1 MFACLHI
8 PDASLETTAK
18 LTELANC
25 FAPSVEL
32 TAPGTVVF
40 SLEGLQRL
48 FGPPHQIAAEI
59 ARRGTERGLR
69 ARLAIAS
76 NPDTAVLAAAHYPGV
91 TVVPPGQEAAWLEEI
106 PLECVPMSPETLET
120 LRRWGLKRLGDLAAL
135 PPAGLGERLGEEAVR
150 LRDLALGRV
159 CRPLR
164 LAPPPTS
171 YAKRLELDDPL
182 HLREPLVFL
191 LAQLLREICR
201 RLTADGRAA
210 GGIALSLRLESGTQH
225 TRVLEL
231 PVPQT
236 QVKPL
241 IKLLELD
248 LEAHPPPEAV
258 TAVEL
263 SLAPAAPR
271 ALQGGLFLPPSPE
284 PEKLQITLARIAAR
298 AGPGAAGAP
307 ELLNTYRPDAF
318 RLRPGLPG
326 KSGNHQPAKAA
337 VRLALRFYRPPLP
350 ARVRMDG
357 AQPRHLRAR
366 GVGGEIVEA
375 AGPWRS
381 SGDWWN
387 AAHWARDEWDVA
399 LDRGGVFRIFH
410 DLETHTWFV
419 EGVYD

>member
-8 PDASLETTAK
+8 PDASPEATAK
-18 LTELANC
+18 LAELANC

-40 SLEGLQRL
+40 SLQGLQRL

-59 ARRGTERGLR
+59 ARRGAERGLR

-76 NPDTAVLAAAHYPGV
+76 TPDTAMLAAAHYPGV
-91 TVVPPGQEAAWLEEI
+91 TVVPRGQEPAWLEEI
-106 PLECVPMSPETLET
+106 PLECVPMPPEIRETLE
-120 LRRWGLKRLGDLAAL
+120 RWGLKRLGDLAAL
-135 PPAGLGERLGEEAVR
+135 PPAGLAERLGEEAVR
-150 LRDLALGRV
+150 LHDLALGRL

-171 YAKRLELDDPL
+171 YAEKLELDDPL
-182 HLREPLVFL
+182 NEREPLVFL
-191 LAQLLREICR
+191 LAQMLREICR
-201 RLTADGRAA
+201 RLAADGRAA

-241 IKLLELD
+241 VKLLELD

-258 TAVEL
+258 TTVEL
-263 SLAPAAPR
+263 SLAPAVPR
-271 ALQGGLFLPPSPE
+271 TLQGGLFLPPSPE
-284 PEKLQITLARIAAR
+284 PEKLQITLARVVAR
-298 AGPGAAGAP
+298 AGPDAAGSP
-307 ELLNTYRPDAF
+307 ELLNTHRPDAF
-318 RLRPGLPG
+318 RMRPGLPG
-326 KSGNHQPAKAA
+326 KSGYRQPAAA

-366 GVGGEIVEA
+366 GVGGEIIEA

-381 SGDWWN
+381 SGDWWD
-387 AAHWARDEWDVA
+387 AARWSRDEWDVA
-399 LDRGGVFRIFH
+399 LDCGGVFRIFH

>member
-8 PDASLETTAK
+8 PDASPEATAK
-18 LTELANC
+18 LAELAHC
-25 FAPSVEL
+25 FTPSVEL

-40 SLEGLQRL
+40 SLQGLHRL

-59 ARRGTERGLR
+59 ARRGAERGLR

-76 NPDTAVLAAAHYPGV
+76 TPDVAMLAAAHYPGV
-91 TVVPPGQEAAWLEEI
+91 TVVPRGQEPAWLEEI
-106 PLECVPMSPETLET
+106 PLECVPMPPEIRETLE
-120 LRRWGLKRLGDLAAL
+120 RWGLKRLGDLAAL
-135 PPAGLGERLGEEAVR
+135 PPAGLAERLGEEAVR
-150 LRDLALGRV
+150 LHDLALGRL

-171 YAKRLELDDPL
+171 YAERLELDGPL
-182 HLREPLVFL
+182 NEREPLVFL
-191 LAQLLREICR
+191 LAEMLREICR

-210 GGIALSLRLESGTQH
+210 GGITLSLRLENGARH

-241 IKLLELD
+241 VKLLELD

-258 TAVEL
+258 TTVEL

-271 ALQGGLFLPPSPE
+271 TLQGGLFLPPSPE
-284 PEKLQITLARIAAR
+284 PEKLQITLARVVAW
-298 AGPGAAGAP
+298 AGPDAAGSP
-307 ELLNTYRPDAF
+307 ELLNTHRPDAF
-318 RLRPGLPG
+318 RMRPGLPAKNG
-326 KSGNHQPAKAA
+326 PRQPAAA

-366 GVGGEIVEA
+366 GVGGEILEA

-381 SGDWWN
+381 SGDWWD
-387 AAHWARDEWDVA
+387 AARWSRDEWDVA
-399 LDRGGVFRIFH
+399 LDCGGVFRIFR